1 MTSTQPASTP
11 RETILDVATDLFA
24 EKGYTG
30 TTMRDIA
37 SAVGILPGSL
47 YAHID
52 GKETILAEVVERAM
66 DRALAIEAVVIDSGE
81 PADVRLRRA
90 ITEHVNAVAENPKR
104 VLVLLHQWR
113 YLTGKNRKRILGK
126 RRRYEQGFAS
136 IVEDGI
142 ASGTFAKTLDPTL
155 TVLTILGAINWIPE
169 WYSPQGPAS
178 PEEISERIADSLLGG
193 IIREDAS

>member
-1 MTSTQPASTP
+1 MTTPQQVSTP

-52 GKETILAEVVERAM
+52 GKETILAEVVERAI
-66 DRALAIEAVVIDSGE
+66 DRALEIEEQFFDSSE
-81 PADVRLRRA
+81 PPDVRLRRA
-90 ITEHVNAVAENPKR
+90 IATHVNVVAENPKR

-113 YLTGKNRKRILGK
+113 YLTGKNRKRILAK
-126 RRRYEQGFAS
+126 RRRYADGFTH

-142 ASGTFAKTLDPTL
+142 KDGTFAPTLDPAL

-169 WYSPQGPAS
+169 WYSPKGSAS
-178 PEEISERIADSLLGG
+178 PEEISERITESLLSG
-193 IIREDAS
+193 IIAS

>member
-1 MTSTQPASTP
+1 MTTPQQVSTP

-24 EKGYTG
+24 EKGYSG

-52 GKETILAEVVERAM
+52 GKETILAEVVERAI
-66 DRALAIEAVVIDSGE
+66 DRALEIEEQFFDSSE

-90 ITEHVNAVAENPKR
+90 IATHVNVVAENPKR

-113 YLTGKNRKRILGK
+113 YLTGKNRKRILAK
-126 RRRYEQGFAS
+126 RRRYADGFTH

-142 ASGTFAKTLDPTL
+142 KDGTFAPTLDPAL

-169 WYSPQGPAS
+169 WYSPKGSAS
-178 PEEISERIADSLLGG
+178 PEEISERIAESLLSG
-193 IIREDAS
+193 IVAS

>member
-1 MTSTQPASTP
+1 
-11 RETILDVATDLFA
+11 
-24 EKGYTG
+24 
-30 TTMRDIA
+30 MRDIA
-37 SAVGILPGSL
+37 AAVGILPGSL
-47 YAHID
+47 YAHIE
-52 GKETILAEVVERAM
+52 GKETILAEVVERAI
-66 DRALAIEAVVIDSGE
+66 DRALAIEAVVVDSAE

-113 YLTGKNRKRILGK
+113 YLTGGNRKRILAK
-126 RRRYEQGFAS
+126 RRRYEQGFTR
-136 IVEDGI
+136 IVEDGV
-142 ASGTFAKTLDPTL
+142 ASGTFAKTLDPHL

-169 WYSPQGPAS
+169 WYSPKGAAS